1 MNPDVTS
8 PTPGMD
14 AADVSLD
21 HDRAAAEQA
30 LEIAERNPILSGEQA
45 CAVAHVHA
53 LLAIEQRLAQLFA
66 AGSLLRAAQAITLLP
81 MLLWRCSREQFSCD
95 VRPRGARP
103 RVASRGAWSVAG
115 STRTTQRSRV
125 PMGPGLTYQARPL
138 RGASRSSRPA
148 FPSWI
153 SPVSWRC
160 SSSAICRPSRAP
172 FHSLALTTLYSSKNI
187 P

>member
-66 AGSLLRAAQAITLLP
+66 ALVTPSSPSDHSAPDAA
-81 MLLWRCSREQFSCD
+81 
-95 VRPRGARP
+95 
-103 RVASRGAWSVAG
+103 
-115 STRTTQRSRV
+115 
-125 PMGPGLTYQARPL
+125 
-138 RGASRSSRPA
+138 
-148 FPSWI
+148 
-153 SPVSWRC
+153 
-160 SSSAICRPSRAP
+160 
-172 FHSLALTTLYSSKNI
+172 LALLT
-187 P
+187 